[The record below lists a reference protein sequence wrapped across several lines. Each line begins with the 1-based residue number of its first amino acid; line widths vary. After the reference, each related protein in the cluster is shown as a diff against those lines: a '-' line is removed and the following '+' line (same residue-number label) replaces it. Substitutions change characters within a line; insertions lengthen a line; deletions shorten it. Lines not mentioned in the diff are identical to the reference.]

1 MYSCQNA
8 LWVNSLTL
16 LNLTVESAA
25 RQPLKGLTMP
35 YTPELL
41 DELNMLIRFDLV
53 TNQQGLKVHTH
64 TADANVI
71 SATRRL
77 YDKGLV
83 TQQDGGYLTSL
94 GRNAVDHAHA
104 ALALLTEGSAHVAAM
119 PKQEVAISA

>member
-1 MYSCQNA
+1 
-8 LWVNSLTL
+8 
-16 LNLTVESAA
+16 
-25 RQPLKGLTMP
+25 MP

-64 TADANVI
+64 TADAKVI

-77 YDKGLV
+77 HDKGLI

-94 GRNAVDHAHA
+94 GLDAAEHAQS
-104 ALALLTEGSAHVAAM
+104 LLTILTPQKA
-119 PKQEVAISA
+119 

>member
-1 MYSCQNA
+1 
-8 LWVNSLTL
+8 
-16 LNLTVESAA
+16 
-25 RQPLKGLTMP
+25 MP

-53 TNQQGLKVHTH
+53 TDQQGLKVHTH
-64 TADANVI
+64 TADPKVI

-77 YDKGLV
+77 YDKRLV

-104 ALALLTEGSAHVAAM
+104 ALAVLAKGSAQVAAT
-119 PKQEVAISA
+119 PRHEAAIST